1 MIFAII
7 LPIIIGFGFSIY
19 MHIRDDLDSLAFTG
33 MVLFGIAFIIAAVGS
48 IDLAWTVTSGNHI
61 PEMISMYEEENN
73 QIESQIGELVNKYME
88 YEGSTFKDLKNE
100 DSVALVSLYPELK
113 SDALVEKQI
122 EVYIENNKKIKNLKK
137 KQIELLTYKWWLYFG
152 K

>member
-48 IDLAWTVTSGNHI
+48 IDLAWNVTSGSHI

-88 YEGSTFKDLKNE
+88 YEGSTFNDLKNE

-137 KQIELLTYKWWLYFG
+137 KQIELSTYKWWLYFG

>member
-1 MIFAII
+1 MI
-7 LPIIIGFGFSIY
+7 
-19 MHIRDDLDSLAFTG
+19 
-33 MVLFGIAFIIAAVGS
+33 LFGIAFIIAAVGS

-137 KQIELLTYKWWLYFG
+137 KQIELSTYKWWLYFG

>member
-19 MHIRDDLDSLAFTG
+19 MHRRDDLDSLAFAG

-48 IDLAWTVTSGNHI
+48 IDLAWNVTSGKHI

-88 YEGSTFKDLKNE
+88 YEGSMFKDLKNE
-100 DSVALVSLYPELK
+100 DSIALVSLYPELK

-137 KQIELLTYKWWLYFG
+137 KQIELSTYKWWLYFG

>member
-1 MIFAII
+1 MIFVII
-7 LPIIIGFGFSIY
+7 LPLIIGFGFSIY
-19 MHIRDDLDSLAFTG
+19 MYRQDEFDSPAFAG
-33 MVLFGIAFIIAAVGS
+33 VILFGIALIIATVGS
-48 IDLAWTVTSGNHI
+48 IDLAWNVTSGNHI

-88 YEGSTFKDLKNE
+88 YEGSTFNDIKNE

-137 KQIELLTYKWWLYFG
+137 KQIELSTYKWWLYFG

>member
-19 MHIRDDLDSLAFTG
+19 MHIRDDLDSLAFAG

-48 IDLAWTVTSGNHI
+48 IDLAWNVTSGSHI

-88 YEGSTFKDLKNE
+88 YEGSTFNDLKNE

-137 KQIELLTYKWWLYFG
+137 KQIELSTYKWWLYFG

>member
-1 MIFAII
+1 MIFVTMIP
-7 LPIIIGFGFSIY
+7 LIIGLSVCLYACRMDEYDVMAFVGSSI
-19 MHIRDDLDSLAFTG
+19 
-33 MVLFGIAFIIAAVGS
+33 FGIATAATVLIAVNMG
-48 IDLAWTVTSGNHI
+48 WTITSGKHI

-73 QIESQIGELVNKYME
+73 QIESQIGELVNKYMA

-122 EVYIENNKKIKNLKK
+122 DVYVENNKKIRNLKK
-137 KQIELLTYKWWLYFG
+137 KQIELSAYKWWLYFG

>member
-1 MIFAII
+1 MIFVII

-19 MHIRDDLDSLAFTG
+19 MHRQDDLDSLAFTG
-33 MVLFGIAFIIAAVGS
+33 VVLFGIAFIIAAVCS
-48 IDLAWTVTSGNHI
+48 IGLAWNVTSGNHI
-61 PEMISMYEEENN
+61 PEMISMCEEENN

>member
-19 MHIRDDLDSLAFTG
+19 MYRQDEWDSLAFTG
-33 MVLFGIAFIIAAVGS
+33 MVLFGIAFIIAAVGG
-48 IDLAWTVTSGNHI
+48 IDLAWNVTSGNHI
-61 PEMISMYEEENN
+61 PEMISMYEEEND

-113 SDALVEKQI
+113 SDTLVEKQI

-137 KQIELLTYKWWLYFG
+137 KQIELSTYKWWLYFG

>member
-1 MIFAII
+1 MIFVII
-7 LPIIIGFGFSIY
+7 LPLVIGFGFSIY

-33 MVLFGIAFIIAAVGS
+33 MVLFGIALMIATVGS
-48 IDLAWTVTSGNHI
+48 IDLAWNVTSGSHI

-88 YEGSTFKDLKNE
+88 YEGSTFNDLKNE

-137 KQIELLTYKWWLYFG
+137 KQIELSTYKWWLYFG

>member
-1 MIFAII
+1 MIFVII

-19 MHIRDDLDSLAFTG
+19 MHRQDDLDSLAFTG
-33 MVLFGIAFIIAAVGS
+33 VVLFGIAFIIAAVCS
-48 IDLAWTVTSGNHI
+48 IDLAWNVTSGNHI

-113 SDALVEKQI
+113 SDGMGI
-122 EVYIENNKKIKNLKK
+122 RTYIKAEDKLDKILAFEMLILAQGMTISMKLK
-137 KQIELLTYKWWLYFG
+137 
-152 K
+152 

>member
-19 MHIRDDLDSLAFTG
+19 MHIRDDLDSLAFVG

-48 IDLAWTVTSGNHI
+48 IDLAWNVTSGSHI

-88 YEGSTFKDLKNE
+88 YEGSTFNDLKNE

-137 KQIELLTYKWWLYFG
+137 KQIELSTYKWWLYFG

>member
-19 MHIRDDLDSLAFTG
+19 MYIRDDLDSLAFAG

>member
-1 MIFAII
+1 MIFVIMIPLII
-7 LPIIIGFGFSIY
+7 CFGICLY
-19 MHIRDDLDSLAFTG
+19 VTNENEYD
-33 MVLFGIAFIIAAVGS
+33 VIAFIGAVTIGLALLFAIASAIS
-48 IDLAWTVTSGNHI
+48 IGWTVTSGNHI

-137 KQIELLTYKWWLYFG
+137 KQIELSTYKWWLYFG
-152 K
+152 R

>member
-1 MIFAII
+1 
-7 LPIIIGFGFSIY
+7 
-19 MHIRDDLDSLAFTG
+19 
-33 MVLFGIAFIIAAVGS
+33 
-48 IDLAWTVTSGNHI
+48 
-61 PEMISMYEEENN
+61 MISMYEEENN

-137 KQIELLTYKWWLYFG
+137 KQIELLTYKWRLYFG

>member
-1 MIFAII
+1 MIFVII
-7 LPIIIGFGFSIY
+7 LPLVIGFGFSIY
-19 MHIRDDLDSLAFTG
+19 MYRQDEFDSLAFTG
-33 MVLFGIAFIIAAVGS
+33 TILFGIALMIATVGS
-48 IDLAWTVTSGNHI
+48 IDLAWNVTFGSQI

-88 YEGSTFKDLKNE
+88 YEGSTFNDLKNE

-137 KQIELLTYKWWLYFG
+137 KQIELSTYKWWLYFG

>member
-19 MHIRDDLDSLAFTG
+19 MYRQDEWDSLAFTG

-48 IDLAWTVTSGNHI
+48 IDLAWNVTSGNHI

-113 SDALVEKQI
+113 SDVLVEKQI
-122 EVYIENNKKIKNLKK
+122 EIYTENNKKIKNLKK
-137 KQIELLTYKWWLYFG
+137 KQIELSTYKWWLYFG

>member
-137 KQIELLTYKWWLYFG
+137 KQIELPTYKWWLYFG

>member
-137 KQIELLTYKWWLYFG
+137 KQIELSTYKWWLYFG

>member
-33 MVLFGIAFIIAAVGS
+33 TILFGIALIIATVGS
-48 IDLAWTVTSGNHI
+48 IDLAWNVTFGSHI

-88 YEGSTFKDLKNE
+88 YEGSTFNDLKNE

-137 KQIELLTYKWWLYFG
+137 KQIELSTYKWWLYFG

>member
-48 IDLAWTVTSGNHI
+48 IDLAWNVTSGSHI
-61 PEMISMYEEENN
+61 PEMISMYKEENN

-88 YEGSTFKDLKNE
+88 YEGSTFNDLKNE

-137 KQIELLTYKWWLYFG
+137 KQIELSTYKWWLYFG